1 MAQSAGSLSSAS
13 GAASA
18 GSAGTARGARGARA
32 PEVVVGV
39 FRARADAE
47 RALEALRDA
56 GFAGDSVSILTQN
69 PDGGPAG
76 GLPGSTPTGG
86 HFSGR
91 AGEPADAP
99 AAGTAATTGA
109 VAGGVLGGVAGWLL
123 AAGALVIPGVGPF
136 LAAGALGAALAG
148 AAVGAGL
155 GAIAGA
161 LGTLGI
167 PEEEAR
173 WYEEEVRG
181 GGTLVTVGAGG
192 RFDEARRILR
202 DHGAYDVD
210 SRDPEQVGYGVAGGS
225 STMRDAP
232 ATSDATIDRLAA
244 EARLHSIRDPQE
256 RPE

>member
-1 MAQSAGSLSSAS
+1 MTHSAGSLSSGS

-18 GSAGTARGARGARA
+18 GSAGPAGGARQALTR
-32 PEVVVGV
+32 EVVVGV
-39 FRARADAE
+39 FRARADAQ

-56 GFAGDSVSILTQN
+56 GFAGDAVSILTQN
-69 PDGGPAG
+69 PDGGPSG
-76 GLPGSTPTGG
+76 GLPGNTPTRG
-86 HFSGR
+86 HPTDS
-91 AGEPADAP
+91 ASEPADAP

-123 AAGALVIPGVGPF
+123 AAGALVLPGVGPL

-155 GAIAGA
+155 GAVAGA

-181 GGTLVTVGAGG
+181 GGTLVTVGAGR

-232 ATSDATIDRLAA
+232 STSDSTVDRLAD
-244 EARLHSIRDPQE
+244 EARLRSIRDPQA